1 MDGYI
6 QYSNIDEYVCVSIL
20 THMHGC
26 TTHKHRGYS
35 CLNLSQFGYGMFSD
49 QVNSTLMAETSLMHT
64 ATLDI
69 DIYTQKI
76 IMTTNTYVAFVM
88 C

>member
-1 MDGYI
+1 
-6 QYSNIDEYVCVSIL
+6 
-20 THMHGC
+20 
-26 TTHKHRGYS
+26 
-35 CLNLSQFGYGMFSD
+35 MFSD

-76 IMTTNTYVAFVM
+76 IMTTNTSLAFVM